1 MSAAPTTEAPATI
14 RDGIRAGLPFG
25 AAAALLGLSFGVVA
39 RPVMGPEAAIVMSA
53 FVFAGAAQFGSTAVL
68 AAGGGAAAAIV
79 AGVLLNARFLAMGV
93 AYAPS
98 LHGSKLRRAAEGQA
112 IVDASW
118 ALANRGGGRFDRNL
132 LLGATIAQY
141 PAWQVG
147 TVLGVLFGEAIGDPR
162 DLGLDAIFPAFFLA
176 LLVEEAK
183 TPRARAVAAGGA
195 AIALALVP
203 IAPAGLPIIAACVAA
218 VVGAWWRA

>member
-1 MSAAPTTEAPATI
+1 MSVASVERPATI
-14 RDGIRAGLPFG
+14 RDGIRAGIPFG
-25 AAAALLGLSFGVVA
+25 AAALLLGLSFGVVA
-39 RPVMGPEAAIVMSA
+39 RPVMGAEAAIVMSA

-79 AGVLLNARFLAMGV
+79 AGILLNARFLAMGV

-98 LHGSKLRRAAEGQA
+98 LRGSPLRRGAEGQA
-112 IVDASW
+112 VVDASW
-118 ALANRGGGRFDRNL
+118 ALANRGDGRFDRNL

-141 PAWQVG
+141 PAWVLG
-147 TVLGVLFGEAIGDPR
+147 TTAGVLFGDVIGNPK

-176 LLVEEAK
+176 LMVEEAR
-183 TPRARAVAAGGA
+183 TTRARLVMAGGA

-203 IAPAGLPIIAACVAA
+203 VAPAGVPIVAACLAA
-218 VVGAWWRA
+218 VVGAWWRP

>member
-1 MSAAPTTEAPATI
+1 MADPVAERSAGI

-25 AAAALLGLSFGVVA
+25 AAAVLLGLSFGVVA
-39 RPVMGPEAAIVMSA
+39 RPVMGSEGAIVMSA

-93 AYAPS
+93 AYAGS
-98 LHGSKLRRAAEGQA
+98 LRGGPLRRAAEGQA
-112 IVDASW
+112 VVDASW

-147 TVLGVLFGEAIGDPR
+147 TVLGVVFGDAIGDPR
-162 DLGLDAIFPAFFLA
+162 DLGLGAIFPAFFLA
-176 LLVEEAK
+176 LLVEEAS
-183 TPRARAVAAGGA
+183 TARARMVALGGA

-203 IAPAGLPIIAACVAA
+203 LAPPGVPIIAACLAA
-218 VVGAWWRA
+218 VVGGWWRA

>member
-1 MSAAPTTEAPATI
+1 MSVVTADRPATI

-25 AAAALLGLSFGVVA
+25 AAAVLLGLSFGVVA

-68 AAGGGAAAAIV
+68 AAGGGAAAAII

-98 LHGSKLRRAAEGQA
+98 LSGGRLRRAAEGQA
-112 IVDASW
+112 VVDASW

-141 PAWQVG
+141 PAWQLG
-147 TVLGVLFGEAIGDPR
+147 TVLGVLFGNAIGDPR
-162 DLGLDAIFPAFFLA
+162 DLGLNAIFPAFFLA
-176 LLVEEAK
+176 LLVDEAR

-203 IAPAGLPIIAACVAA
+203 VAPPGLPIIAACVAA
-218 VVGAWWRA
+218 AVGAWWRT

>member
-1 MSAAPTTEAPATI
+1 MSAAPMTERSPTI

-25 AAAALLGLSFGVVA
+25 AAAALLGLSFGVGA
-39 RPVMGPEAAIVMSA
+39 RPVLGGEAAIVMSA

-68 AAGGGAAAAIV
+68 AAGGGAAAAIIT
-79 AGVLLNARFLAMGV
+79 GVLLNARFLAMGV

-98 LHGSKLRRAAEGQA
+98 LRYGPLRRAVEGQA
-112 IVDASW
+112 VVDASW

-141 PAWQVG
+141 PAWQLG
-147 TVLGVLFGEAIGDPR
+147 TLLGVVFGSAIGDPK

-176 LLVEEAK
+176 LLVDEAR
-183 TPRARAVAAGGA
+183 TPRARAVAVGGA
-195 AIALALVP
+195 AIAVALVP
-203 IAPAGLPIIAACVAA
+203 VAPPGLPIIAACLAA

>member
-1 MSAAPTTEAPATI
+1 MSATTTERPATI

-25 AAAALLGLSFGVVA
+25 AAAVLLGLSFGVVA
-39 RPVMGPEAAIVMSA
+39 RPVMGAEAAIVMSA

-98 LHGSKLRRAAEGQA
+98 LSGGRLRRAAEGQA
-112 IVDASW
+112 VVDASW

-141 PAWQVG
+141 PAWQLG
-147 TVLGVLFGEAIGDPR
+147 TVLGVLFGNAIGDPR
-162 DLGLDAIFPAFFLA
+162 DLGLNAIFPAFFLA
-176 LLVEEAK
+176 LLVDEAR

-203 IAPAGLPIIAACVAA
+203 VAPPGLPIVAACLAA
-218 VVGAWWRA
+218 IVGAWSRA

>member
-1 MSAAPTTEAPATI
+1 
-14 RDGIRAGLPFG
+14 
-25 AAAALLGLSFGVVA
+25 VVA

-68 AAGGGAAAAIV
+68 AAGGGAAAAII

-98 LHGSKLRRAAEGQA
+98 LSGGPLRRAAEGQA
-112 IVDASW
+112 VVDASW

-141 PAWQVG
+141 PAWQLG
-147 TVLGVLFGEAIGDPR
+147 TVLGVLFGNAIGDPR
-162 DLGLDAIFPAFFLA
+162 DLGLNAIFPAFFLA
-176 LLVEEAK
+176 LLAAELNR
-183 TPRARAVAAGGA
+183 PMAVPVVALAG
-195 AIALALVP
+195 AIALALTPVL
-203 IAPAGLPIIAACVAA
+203 PAGLPVLLASTTALL
-218 VVGAWWRA
+218 GLRRA

>member
-1 MSAAPTTEAPATI
+1 MSVASVERPATI
-14 RDGIRAGLPFG
+14 RDGIRAGIPFG
-25 AAAALLGLSFGVVA
+25 AAALLLGLSFGVVA
-39 RPVMGPEAAIVMSA
+39 RPVMGAEAAIVMSA

-79 AGVLLNARFLAMGV
+79 AGILLNARFLAMGI

-98 LHGSKLRRAAEGQA
+98 LHGTPLRRAAEGQA

-118 ALANRGGGRFDRNL
+118 ALANRGDGRFDRNL

-141 PAWQVG
+141 PTWVLG
-147 TVLGVLFGEAIGDPR
+147 TVLGVLFGNVIGDPK

-176 LLVEEAK
+176 LMVEEAR
-183 TPRARAVAAGGA
+183 TPRARLVMAGGA

-203 IAPAGLPIIAACVAA
+203 VAPAGVPIIAACLAA
-218 VVGAWWRA
+218 VVGAWWRP

>member
-1 MSAAPTTEAPATI
+1 MTDLSPGRPATI

-25 AAAALLGLSFGVVA
+25 AAALLLGLSFGVVA
-39 RPVMGPEAAIVMSA
+39 RPVMGAEAAIVMSA

-79 AGVLLNARFLAMGV
+79 AGVLLNARFLAMGA

-98 LHGSKLRRAAEGQA
+98 LRGGPLRRAAEGQA
-112 IVDASW
+112 VVDASW

-141 PAWQVG
+141 PAWQIG
-147 TVLGVLFGEAIGDPR
+147 TLLGVLFGDLIGDPK

-176 LLVEEAK
+176 LLVGE
-183 TPRARAVAAGGA
+183 TRSRRAVGV
-195 AIALALVP
+195 ALAGV
-203 IAPAGLPIIAACVAA
+203 PIIAACAAA
-218 VVGAWWRA
+218 VVGARRP

>member
-1 MSAAPTTEAPATI
+1 MSAVPRTERSPTI

-39 RPVMGPEAAIVMSA
+39 RPVMGSEAAIVMSA

-98 LHGSKLRRAAEGQA
+98 LRGSALRRAAEGQA
-112 IVDASW
+112 VVDASW

-141 PAWQVG
+141 PAWQLG
-147 TVLGVLFGEAIGDPR
+147 TLLGVLFGEAIGDPR

-176 LLVEEAK
+176 LLVDEAK
-183 TPRARAVAAGGA
+183 TPRARGVAAGGA
-195 AIALALVP
+195 VIALALVP
-203 IAPAGLPIIAACVAA
+203 VAPPGLPIIAACLAA
-218 VVGAWWRA
+218 VVGAWWRT

>member
-1 MSAAPTTEAPATI
+1 MSAVTTERPATI
-14 RDGIRAGLPFG
+14 PDGIRAGLPFG
-25 AAAALLGLSFGVVA
+25 AAAVLLGLSFGVVA
-39 RPVMGPEAAIVMSA
+39 RPVMGPAAAIVMSA
-53 FVFAGAAQFGSTAVL
+53 FVFAGAAQFGATAVL
-68 AAGGGAAAAIV
+68 AAGGGAAAAII

-98 LHGSKLRRAAEGQA
+98 LSGGRLRRAAEGQA

-118 ALANRGGGRFDRNL
+118 ALANRGEGRFDRNL

-141 PAWQVG
+141 PAWQLG
-147 TVLGVLFGEAIGDPR
+147 TVLGVLFGNAIGDPR
-162 DLGLDAIFPAFFLA
+162 DFGLNAIFPGFFLA
-176 LLVEEAK
+176 LLVDEAR

-203 IAPAGLPIIAACVAA
+203 VAPPGVPIIAACLAA
-218 VVGAWWRA
+218 AFGSWWRT

>member
-1 MSAAPTTEAPATI
+1 MSAVTAERPATI

-25 AAAALLGLSFGVVA
+25 AAAVLLGLSFGVVA
-39 RPVMGPEAAIVMSA
+39 RPVMGAEAAIVMSA

-98 LHGSKLRRAAEGQA
+98 LAGGRLRRAAEGQA
-112 IVDASW
+112 VVDASW

-141 PAWQVG
+141 PAWQLG
-147 TVLGVLFGEAIGDPR
+147 TVLGVLFGNAIGDPR
-162 DLGLDAIFPAFFLA
+162 DLGLNAIFPAFFLA
-176 LLVEEAK
+176 LLVDEAR
-183 TPRARAVAAGGA
+183 TPPARAVAVGGA

-203 IAPAGLPIIAACVAA
+203 VAPPGLPIIAACLAA
-218 VVGAWWRA
+218 VVGAWWRT

>member
-1 MSAAPTTEAPATI
+1 VAATATDHPASV

-25 AAAALLGLSFGVVA
+25 AAALLLGLSFGVVA
-39 RPVMGPEAAIVMSA
+39 RPVIGAEAAIVMSA

-79 AGVLLNARFLAMGV
+79 AGILLNARFLAMGV

-98 LHGSKLRRAAEGQA
+98 LRGSAVRRAAEGQA
-112 IVDASW
+112 VVDASW

-141 PAWQVG
+141 PAWQIG
-147 TVLGVLFGEAIGDPR
+147 TILGVLFGNAIGDPK

-176 LLVEEAK
+176 LLVEEAR
-183 TPRARAVAAGGA
+183 TARARAVIVGGA

-203 IAPAGLPIIAACVAA
+203 VAPPGVPIIAACLAA
-218 VVGAWWRA
+218 VAGAWSRT

>member
-1 MSAAPTTEAPATI
+1 MSVVTADRPATI
-14 RDGIRAGLPFG
+14 RAGFRAGLPFG
-25 AAAALLGLSFGVVA
+25 AAALLLGLSFGVVA

-68 AAGGGAAAAIV
+68 AAGGGAAAAII

-98 LHGSKLRRAAEGQA
+98 LSGGRLRRAAEGQA
-112 IVDASW
+112 VVDASW

-141 PAWQVG
+141 PAWQLG
-147 TVLGVLFGEAIGDPR
+147 TILGVVFGDAIGDPR
-162 DLGLDAIFPAFFLA
+162 GLRPHAILPALFPA
-176 LLVEEAK
+176 LLVEEMR
-183 TPRARAVAAGGA
+183 TPPARF
-195 AIALALVP
+195 
-203 IAPAGLPIIAACVAA
+203 
-218 VVGAWWRA
+218 